1 MPVKIKICGFTNVE
15 DALFAAEAGADALGF
30 VFWER
35 SPRCVSIQRASEI
48 VRRLP
53 GWILKTG
60 VFVNPSEDLVLRSI
74 GECGLNLLQFHGEE
88 SPEFCLRFGVMTMKA
103 FRVRDV
109 ASLDAL
115 QNYSTDAWLLDTYV
129 AGKPGGSGEVFNWA
143 LAREAQLKGRPVF
156 LAGGLTA
163 VNVAEAVR
171 QASPYGVDVASGVEA
186 SPGVKDHEKVRAF
199 IKAVRGL

>member
-15 DALFAAEAGADALGF
+15 DALFAAEVGADALGF

-53 GWILKTG
+53 GWVLKTG
-60 VFVNPSEDLVLRSI
+60 VFVNPSEELVLRSI